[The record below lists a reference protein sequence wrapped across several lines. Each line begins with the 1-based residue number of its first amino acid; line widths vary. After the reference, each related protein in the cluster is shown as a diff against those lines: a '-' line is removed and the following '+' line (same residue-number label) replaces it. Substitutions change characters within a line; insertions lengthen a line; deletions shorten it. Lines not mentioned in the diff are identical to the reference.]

1 MKLEMNKKSGVKI
14 NSNFHEV
21 RPGYIKKLQRI
32 EKNGKFQ
39 SFMTVDDLRK
49 IIEVFSPPHF

>member
-1 MKLEMNKKSGVKI
+1 MNKKSGVKI